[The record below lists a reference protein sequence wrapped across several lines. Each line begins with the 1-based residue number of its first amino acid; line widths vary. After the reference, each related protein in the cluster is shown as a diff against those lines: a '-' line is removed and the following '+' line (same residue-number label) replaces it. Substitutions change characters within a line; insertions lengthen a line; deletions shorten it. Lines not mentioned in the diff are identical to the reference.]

1 MDTPQVTGSLLAD
14 ALDRLDD
21 GADCLLGPATDG
33 GWWAIALRSAHPALF
48 APVPMS
54 RPDTGARQHRRCAAL
69 GLTVEALAP
78 QRDVDTFTDALAVAR
93 MAPRTRFAAAVAD
106 LDLAVPAEG
115 AAMLRATTGEVVPL
129 DVPRWTDDATPA
141 ERHLLARSVAP
152 VVDLGCGPGRHVVA
166 LAERGIPA
174 LGVDLSPAALGHARH
189 RGATVLE
196 RSIFEPLP
204 GSGRWG
210 SALLL
215 DGNIGIGGD
224 PARLLARAAELLGP
238 AGRLL
243 VELEAPGSPSLQLTV
258 RVEAGGRHGPWFN
271 WSLVAADHIHALA
284 TATGWTVSD
293 VWNDEG
299 RWFAQLDR

>member
-1 MDTPQVTGSLLAD
+1 MLPSV
-14 ALDRLDD
+14 
-21 GADCLLGPATDG
+21 
-33 GWWAIALRSAHPALF
+33 IVSAEH
-48 APVPMS
+48 
-54 RPDTGARQHRRCAAL
+54 
-69 GLTVEALAP
+69 TV
-78 QRDVDTFTDALAVAR
+78 V
-93 MAPRTRFAAAVAD
+93 
-106 LDLAVPAEG
+106 
-115 AAMLRATTGEVVPL
+115 LRATTGEVVPL
-129 DVPRWTDDATPA
+129 DVTRWIDEATPA
-141 ERHLLARSVAP
+141 ERALLARSVAP

-166 LAERGIPA
+166 LAERGVPV
-174 LGVDLSPAALGHARH
+174 LGVDVSPAALGHARD

-243 VELEAPGSPSLQLTV
+243 VEVGGPGSPSVQLTV
-258 RVEAGGRHGPWFN
+258 RVEAGGRHGPWFD
-271 WSLVAADHIHALA
+271 WSLVAAEEIHALA
-284 TATGWTVSD
+284 TAAGWTVSD
-293 VWNDEG
+293 VWSAES